1 MSGAHALENAM
12 TLEPIDAATE
22 SLIRR
27 GSVINKNNNKCL
39 VSRPHGV
46 QVTGLAVAVALVSSP
61 LWAGETIEFDNGA
74 TIDWSVTTSY
84 GIGMRLGNASDRLM
98 GVNVDDA
105 NRNFDRHSLTT
116 NRVGALGEMILRKDN
131 YGAVV
136 RASTFYDD
144 VYHRSNDNDSPK
156 TVNKFGSNDEFTSDT
171 RYYSGGRTR
180 LLDAYVFG
188 GWSFENNTMLD
199 VKAGRHIES
208 WGESLYYPGV
218 NGVQNPSDAVKAA
231 QPGVEVKE
239 VLLPVGQVSA
249 SYRINPEITL
259 GAYVQYEWKGTELPP
274 VGSYLS
280 GSDVI
285 GPGREFI
292 YSPVSPVTPSGMIPY
307 RGTDE
312 PRDSGQ
318 WGAQVRFR
326 PVSSLEM
333 SLFHVVY
340 HDKNPATALV
350 GYDAAD
356 LGNGQFMYKTNGYR
370 VKYFDD
376 IKLTGVS
383 ATTKLGEVQVG
394 AEWSYRDGAP
404 VMVNTGLGPVPTRG
418 KGQQLQLS
426 AMRILGDQPW
436 ASQTTL
442 TGEIITVRVDDVDD
456 VSGAPNLTDVNLI
469 PPMAPTVK
477 PSNDF
482 TYKTASAWRTRSS
495 SAYTLGASFSYPGV
509 FTGWDLEV
517 PFTFSNVFSGA
528 APMSGSIAGVAG
540 DRRLSAG
547 TTFKYLSN
555 LEMSFKYIAYLGE
568 PDPIYRPLADRDY
581 ATFSMKYS
589 F

>member
-1 MSGAHALENAM
+1 M
-12 TLEPIDAATE
+12 TLEPIEAATE

-27 GSVINKNNNKCL
+27 GRVINKNNNNC
-39 VSRPHGV
+39 SGQRPHNF
-46 QVTGLAVAVALVSSP
+46 QASGLAVAVALVCSP
-61 LWAGETIEFDNGA
+61 LWAGDTIEFDDGT

-84 GIGMRLGNASDRLM
+84 GIGTRLGNPSGRLM
-98 GVNVDDA
+98 GVNVDDP
-105 NRNFDRHSLTT
+105 NRNFDQHSLTT

-144 VYHRSNDNDSPK
+144 VYHRKNDNDSPA
-156 TVNKFGSNDEFTSDT
+156 TVNKYGDNDEFTSDT

-188 GWSFENNTMLD
+188 GWRFENDTLLD

-239 VLLPVGQVSA
+239 VLLPVGQFSA
-249 SYRINPEITL
+249 SYRINPKITL
-259 GAYVQYEWKGTELPP
+259 GGYVQYEWKGTELPP
-274 VGSYLS
+274 VGSFLS
-280 GSDVI
+280 TSDVI
-285 GPGREFI
+285 GPGREFL
-292 YSPVSPVTPSGMIPY
+292 YMGANKVPY
-307 RGTDE
+307 LGTDE

-318 WGAQVRFR
+318 WGAQVRYR
-326 PVSSLEM
+326 PITDLEV

-350 GYDAAD
+350 GWDPIPAGPGGLA
-356 LGNGQFMYKTNGYR
+356 YKANGYR
-370 VKYFDD
+370 VKYFED
-376 IKLTGVS
+376 IKLTGIS
-383 ATTKLGEVQVG
+383 ATTKLGEYQLG

-404 VMVNTGLGPVPTRG
+404 VMVNTGLGPVPAKG
-418 KGQQLQLS
+418 KGQQFQLS
-426 AMRILGDQPW
+426 AMRILGDRPW

-442 TGEIITVRVDDVDD
+442 TGEFVTVRADHADET
-456 VSGAPNLTDVNLI
+456 SAAPNLEGVGLL
-469 PPMAPTVK
+469 
-477 PSNDF
+477 PSLVPSVQPSDQY
-482 TYKTASAWRTRSS
+482 TYKTATAWRTRSS
-495 SAYTLGASFSYPGV
+495 SAYTVGASFSYPGV
-509 FTGWDLEV
+509 FQGWDLEV

-528 APMSGSIAGVAG
+528 APMSGTIAGVAG

-547 TTFKYLSN
+547 TTFKYLGN
-555 LEMSFKYIAYLGE
+555 LEVSLRYIGYLGS

-581 ATFSMKYS
+581 ATFSMKYT

>member
-1 MSGAHALENAM
+1 M
-12 TLEPIDAATE
+12 
-22 SLIRR
+22 
-27 GSVINKNNNKCL
+27 INKNNNKCL
-39 VSRPHGV
+39 GLRPHSV
-46 QVTGLAVAVALVSSP
+46 QASGLAVAVALVSSP
-61 LWAGETIEFDNGA
+61 LWAGDTIEFEDGT

-84 GIGMRLGNASDRLM
+84 GIGTRLGNPSGRLM
-98 GVNVDDA
+98 GINADDP
-105 NRNFDRHSLTT
+105 NRNFDQHSLTT

-144 VYHRSNDNDSPK
+144 VYHRKNDNDSPA
-156 TVNKFGSNDEFTSDT
+156 TVNKYGDNDEFTSDT

-188 GWSFENNTMLD
+188 GWRFENDTMLD

-239 VLLPVGQVSA
+239 VLLPVGQFSA
-249 SYRINPEITL
+249 SYRINPQFTL
-259 GAYVQYEWKGTELPP
+259 GGYVQYEWKGTELPP
-274 VGSYLS
+274 VGSFLS
-280 GSDVI
+280 TSDVI
-285 GPGREFI
+285 GPGREFL
-292 YSPVSPVTPSGMIPY
+292 YMGANKVPY
-307 RGTDE
+307 LGTDE

-318 WGAQVRFR
+318 WGAQVRYR
-326 PVSSLEM
+326 PITDLEL
-333 SLFHVVY
+333 SLFHVVS

-350 GYDAAD
+350 GWDPIPAGPGGLA
-356 LGNGQFMYKTNGYR
+356 YKANGYR
-370 VKYFDD
+370 VKYFED
-376 IKLTGVS
+376 IKLTGIS
-383 ATTKLGEVQVG
+383 ATTKLGEYQLG

-404 VMVNTGLGPVPTRG
+404 VMVNTGLGPVPAKGR
-418 KGQQLQLS
+418 GQQFQLS
-426 AMRILGDQPW
+426 AMRILGDRPW

-442 TGEIITVRVDDVDD
+442 TGEFVTVRADHADET
-456 VSGAPNLTDVNLI
+456 SAAPNLEGVGLL
-469 PPMAPTVK
+469 
-477 PSNDF
+477 PSLVPSVQPSDQY
-482 TYKTASAWRTRSS
+482 TYKTATAWRTRSS
-495 SAYTLGASFSYPGV
+495 SAYTVGASFSYPGV
-509 FTGWDLEV
+509 FQGWDLEV

-528 APMSGSIAGVAG
+528 APMSGTIAGVAG

-555 LEMSFKYIAYLGE
+555 LEVSLKYIGYLGS

-581 ATFSMKYS
+581 ATFSMKYT

>member
-1 MSGAHALENAM
+1 M
-12 TLEPIDAATE
+12 ID
-22 SLIRR
+22 
-27 GSVINKNNNKCL
+27 NNKKTPGL
-39 VSRPHGV
+39 GSRGL
-46 QVTGLAVAVALVSSP
+46 QLSGLATAIALVATQVS
-61 LWAGETIEFDNGA
+61 AGETLEFDDGT

-84 GIGMRLGNASDRLM
+84 GIGMRLGKQSDRLL
-98 GVNVDDA
+98 GVNADDA
-105 NRNFDRHSLTT
+105 NRNFDRGALTT
-116 NRVGALGEMILRKDN
+116 HRVGALGEMILRKDN

-144 VYHRSNDNDSPK
+144 VYHKGNDNDSPA
-156 TVNKFGSNDEFTSDT
+156 TVNKSGDHDEFTSRT

-188 GWSFENNTMLD
+188 GWRFDNDTMLD

-249 SYRINPEITL
+249 SFRLNPQITF

-280 GSDVI
+280 SSDVI
-285 GPGREFI
+285 GPGREFLI
-292 YSPVSPVTPSGMIPY
+292 TPTGRVAY

-318 WGAQVRFR
+318 WGVQVRFR
-326 PVSSLEM
+326 PVPAIEM
-333 SLFHVVY
+333 SLFHVNY

-350 GYDAAD
+350 GYNPLPVGGGLYAFAA
-356 LGNGQFMYKTNGYR
+356 NGYR
-370 VKYFDD
+370 VKYFED
-376 IKLTGVS
+376 IKLTGIS
-383 ATTKLGEVQVG
+383 ASTKIGEVQIG
-394 AEWSYRDGAP
+394 GEWSYRDGAP
-404 VMVNTGLGPVPTRG
+404 IMVNTGLGPVPARG
-418 KGQQLQLS
+418 KGQQMQLS
-426 AMRILGDQPW
+426 AMRVLGDRPW

-442 TGEIITVRVDDVDD
+442 TGEIIHVRADSVDAT
-456 VSGAPNLTDVNLI
+456 SAAPNLQGVNLL
-469 PPMAPTVK
+469 
-477 PSNDF
+477 PSLAGMVGESDDYS
-482 TYKTASAWRTRSS
+482 YKTSSAWRSRTA

-509 FTGWDLEV
+509 FQGWDLEV
-517 PFTFSNVFSGA
+517 PVRFSNVFSGST
-528 APMSGSIAGVAG
+528 PMAGSISGVQG
-540 DRRLSAG
+540 DRRISVG
-547 TTFKYLSN
+547 TTFKYLGN
-555 LEMSFKYIAYLGE
+555 LEVGLNYTGYLGS
-568 PDPIYRPLADRDY
+568 PDPIKRPFADRDY

>member
-1 MSGAHALENAM
+1 M
-12 TLEPIDAATE
+12 ID
-22 SLIRR
+22 
-27 GSVINKNNNKCL
+27 NNNKKA
-39 VSRPHGV
+39 HGLGSHGLRLS
-46 QVTGLAVAVALVSSP
+46 GLAAAMALASTP
-61 LWAGETIEFDNGA
+61 ALAGETIEFDNGA

-84 GIGMRLGNASDRLM
+84 GVGVRLGKQSDRLM
-98 GVNVDDA
+98 GVNADDA
-105 NRNFDRHSLTT
+105 NRNFDRGSLTT
-116 NRVGALGEMILRKDN
+116 NRIGALGEMILRKDN

-144 VYHRSNDNDSPK
+144 VYHKGNDNDSPA
-156 TVNKFGSNDEFTSDT
+156 TVNKSGDHDEFTSDT

-188 GWSFENNTMLD
+188 GWRFDNDTMLD

-249 SYRINPEITL
+249 SFRLNPQITF

-280 GSDVI
+280 SSDVI

-292 YSPVSPVTPSGMIPY
+292 YSGTNRIAY

-318 WGAQVRFR
+318 WGVQVRFR
-326 PVSSLEM
+326 PVPAIEM
-333 SLFHVVY
+333 SLFHVNY

-350 GYDAAD
+350 GYDPVPVGGGLYAFAA
-356 LGNGQFMYKTNGYR
+356 NGYK
-370 VKYFDD
+370 VKYFED
-376 IKLTGVS
+376 IKLTGIS
-383 ATTKLGEVQVG
+383 ASTKLGEVQVG

-418 KGQQLQLS
+418 KGQQMQLS
-426 AMRILGDQPW
+426 AMRVLGDRPW

-442 TGEIITVRVDDVDD
+442 TGEIIHVRVDSVDGA
-456 VSGAPNLTDVNLI
+456 SAAPNLQGVNLL
-469 PPMAPTVK
+469 
-477 PSNDF
+477 PSLGGMVGESDDY
-482 TYKTASAWRTRSS
+482 TYKTASAWRSRDA

-509 FTGWDLEV
+509 FQGWDLEV
-517 PFTFSNVFSGA
+517 PVRFSNVL
-528 APMSGSIAGVAG
+528 SGSTPMAGSISGVQG
-540 DRRLSAG
+540 DRRLSVG
-547 TTFKYLSN
+547 TTWKYLGN
-555 LEMSFKYIAYLGE
+555 LEVGLNYTGYLGSA
-568 PDPIYRPLADRDY
+568 DPVKRPFADRDY

>member
-1 MSGAHALENAM
+1 M
-12 TLEPIDAATE
+12 ID
-22 SLIRR
+22 
-27 GSVINKNNNKCL
+27 NNKKTPGL
-39 VSRPHGV
+39 GV
-46 QVTGLAVAVALVSSP
+46 RRLRLGSLATAVALAATQAS
-61 LWAGETIEFDNGA
+61 AGETIEFDDG
-74 TIDWSVTTSY
+74 TTLDWSVTTSY
-84 GIGMRLGNASDRLM
+84 GIGMRLGKPSDRLM
-98 GVNVDDA
+98 GVNADDA
-105 NRNFDRHSLTT
+105 NRNFNQGSLTT
-116 NRVGALGEMILRKDN
+116 HRIGALGEMILRKDN

-144 VYHRSNDNDSPK
+144 VYHQGNDNDSPA
-156 TVNKFGSNDEFTSDT
+156 TVNKGGDNDQFTSRT

-188 GWSFENNTMLD
+188 GWRFDNDTMLD

-249 SYRINPEITL
+249 SFRLNPQITF

-280 GSDVI
+280 SSDVI

-292 YSPVSPVTPSGMIPY
+292 YSGTNKIAY

-318 WGAQVRFR
+318 WGVQVRFR
-326 PVSSLEM
+326 PVPAIEM
-333 SLFHVVY
+333 SLFHVNY

-350 GYDAAD
+350 GYNPVPVGGGLYAFAA
-356 LGNGQFMYKTNGYR
+356 NGYK
-370 VKYFDD
+370 VKYFED
-376 IKLTGVS
+376 IKLTGIS
-383 ATTKLGEVQVG
+383 ASTKLGEVQVG

-418 KGQQLQLS
+418 KGQQMQLS
-426 AMRILGDQPW
+426 AMRVLGDRPW

-442 TGEIITVRVDDVDD
+442 TGEIIHVRVDSVDGA
-456 VSGAPNLTDVNLI
+456 SAAPNLQGVNLL
-469 PPMAPTVK
+469 
-477 PSNDF
+477 PSLSGMVGESDDY
-482 TYKTASAWRTRSS
+482 TYKTTSAWRSRDA

-509 FTGWDLEV
+509 FQGWDLEV
-517 PFTFSNVFSGA
+517 PVRFSNVFSGST
-528 APMSGSIAGVAG
+528 PMSGSISGVQG
-540 DRRLSAG
+540 DRRLSVG
-547 TTFKYLSN
+547 TTFKYLGN
-555 LEMSFKYIAYLGE
+555 LEVGLNYTGYLGS
-568 PDPIYRPLADRDY
+568 PDPIKRPFADRDY

>member
-1 MSGAHALENAM
+1 M
-12 TLEPIDAATE
+12 ID
-22 SLIRR
+22 
-27 GSVINKNNNKCL
+27 NNNKKA
-39 VSRPHGV
+39 HGLGSHGLRLS
-46 QVTGLAVAVALVSSP
+46 GLAAAMALASTP
-61 LWAGETIEFDNGA
+61 ALAGETIEFDNGA

-84 GIGMRLGNASDRLM
+84 GVGVRLGKQSDRLM
-98 GVNVDDA
+98 GVNADDA
-105 NRNFDRHSLTT
+105 NRNFDRGSLTT
-116 NRVGALGEMILRKDN
+116 NRIGALGEMILRKDN

-144 VYHRSNDNDSPK
+144 VYHKSNDNDSPA
-156 TVNKFGSNDEFTSDT
+156 TVNKGGDHDEFTSDT

-188 GWSFENNTMLD
+188 GWRFDNDTMLD

-249 SYRINPEITL
+249 SFRLNPQITF

-280 GSDVI
+280 SSDVI

-292 YSPVSPVTPSGMIPY
+292 YSGANKIAY

-318 WGAQVRFR
+318 WGVQVRFR
-326 PVSSLEM
+326 PVPAIEM
-333 SLFHVVY
+333 SLFHVNY

-350 GYDAAD
+350 GYNPVPVGGGLYAFAA
-356 LGNGQFMYKTNGYR
+356 NGYK
-370 VKYFDD
+370 VKYFED
-376 IKLTGVS
+376 IKLTGIS
-383 ATTKLGEVQVG
+383 ASTKLGEVQVG

-404 VMVNTGLGPVPTRG
+404 IMVNTGLGPVPARG
-418 KGQQLQLS
+418 KGQQMQLS
-426 AMRILGDQPW
+426 AMRVLGDRPW

-442 TGEIITVRVDDVDD
+442 TGEIIHVRADSVDGT
-456 VSGAPNLTDVNLI
+456 SAAPNLQGVNLL
-469 PPMAPTVK
+469 
-477 PSNDF
+477 PSLSGMVGESDDY
-482 TYKTASAWRTRSS
+482 TYKTASAWRSRDA

-509 FTGWDLEV
+509 FQGWDLEV
-517 PFTFSNVFSGA
+517 PVRFSNVFSGST
-528 APMSGSIAGVAG
+528 PMAGSISGVQG
-540 DRRLSAG
+540 DRRLSVG
-547 TTFKYLSN
+547 TTWKYLGN
-555 LEMSFKYIAYLGE
+555 LEVGLNYTGYLGSA
-568 PDPIYRPLADRDY
+568 DPVKRPFADRDY

>member
-1 MSGAHALENAM
+1 M
-12 TLEPIDAATE
+12 
-22 SLIRR
+22 
-27 GSVINKNNNKCL
+27 INKNNNKC
-39 VSRPHGV
+39 PAHTF
-46 QVTGLAVAVALVSSP
+46 QATGLAVAVALVSSP
-61 LWAGETIEFDNGA
+61 LWAGDTIEFSDGT

-84 GIGMRLGNASDRLM
+84 GIGMRLGKPSDRLM
-98 GVNVDDA
+98 GINVDDP
-105 NRNFDRHSLTT
+105 NRNFDQHSLTT

-144 VYHRSNDNDSPK
+144 VYHRGNDNDSPS
-156 TVNKFGSNDEFTSDT
+156 TVNKYGSNDQFTSDT

-188 GWSFENNTMLD
+188 GWRFENDTMLD

-239 VLLPVGQVSA
+239 VLLPVGQFSA
-249 SYRINPEITL
+249 SYRINPQVTL
-259 GAYVQYEWKGTELPP
+259 GGYVQYEWKGTELPP

-280 GSDVI
+280 TSDVI

-292 YSPVSPVTPSGMIPY
+292 LGANGSKILYQ
-307 RGTDE
+307 GTDE
-312 PRDSGQ
+312 PRNSGQ
-318 WGAQVRFR
+318 WGAQIRFR
-326 PVSSLEM
+326 PITDIEL

-350 GYDAAD
+350 GYTPLS
-356 LGNGQFMYKTNGYR
+356 LGNGQYAYTTNGYK
-370 VKYFDD
+370 VKYFED
-376 IKLTGVS
+376 IKLTGIS
-383 ATTKLGEVQVG
+383 ATTKIGEYQLGG
-394 AEWSYRDGAP
+394 EWSYRDGAP

-418 KGQQLQLS
+418 KGQQLQFS
-426 AMRILGDQPW
+426 AMRILGDRPW

-442 TGEIITVRVDDVDD
+442 TGEIVTVRVDDVDD
-456 VSGAPNLTDVNLI
+456 VSGAPNLLGLPI
-469 PPMAPTVK
+469 APAYAGPIQ
-477 PSNDF
+477 PSNDY
-482 TYKTASAWRTRSS
+482 TYKTSTAWKTRSS
-495 SAYTLGASFSYPGV
+495 SAYTVGASFSYPGV

-517 PFTFSNVFSGA
+517 PFTFSDVFSGA
-528 APMSGSIAGVAG
+528 APMSGTIAGVAG

-555 LEMSFKYIAYLGE
+555 LEMSFKYIAYLGS

-581 ATFSMKYS
+581 ATFSMKYT